1 MTLPLP
7 STATQRLVEGQEMAL
22 TPELLLATA
31 RSTAATLHADAPPV
45 GPVEV
50 MTLPALSTATHN
62 VVEGQEMPAR

>member
-1 MTLPLP
+1 
-7 STATQRLVEGQEMAL
+7 MAL

-31 RSTAATLHADAPPV
+31 RSTAATLHVDAPPV